1 MKKFNKLYLLVGI
14 ILAISILAFALSG
27 INKKELIL
35 KIDDEDIGEE
45 EYFRAMSL
53 KINEVKNEYMQKS
66 GEKLPPDFWFK
77 RQDGEDPI
85 KTLYER
91 SLEEIKEFKTIYIL
105 AKENG
110 NVDTTNFDH
119 IEKRRQEE
127 NKRLKEENG
136 TTIFGTEQY
145 SQDEF
150 EFNEVRNLRLAYIQS
165 SNNEELNVSDD
176 EIRAHFN
183 ANIES
188 LKKTDVEYTINFVR
202 VENPNETQKSE
213 YQDLV
218 KELSA
223 NKRLDDIID
232 KYPTLKSSYQRA
244 DVGENSI
251 KLFEERYPKVYEL
264 NGSID
269 SDNSFAKEVSNEL
282 LVLVQ
287 NTKTFISDEE
297 LFEEK
302 KEEIRLSLQTIK
314 YASLVKQ
321 RAKLLKVEDD
331 EENNIEFTKDVL
343 KNTLKLN

>member
-1 MKKFNKLYLLVGI
+1 MKKFNKIYLLVGI
-14 ILAISILAFALSG
+14 ILVISILAFALSG

-66 GEKLPPDFWFK
+66 GEKLQPDFWFE

-145 SQDEF
+145 NQDEF

-176 EIRAHFN
+176 EIRSHFN

-232 KYPTLKSSYQRA
+232 KYPALKSSYQRA

-287 NTKTFISDEE
+287 NTKTFINDEE

-343 KNTLKLN
+343 KNTLN